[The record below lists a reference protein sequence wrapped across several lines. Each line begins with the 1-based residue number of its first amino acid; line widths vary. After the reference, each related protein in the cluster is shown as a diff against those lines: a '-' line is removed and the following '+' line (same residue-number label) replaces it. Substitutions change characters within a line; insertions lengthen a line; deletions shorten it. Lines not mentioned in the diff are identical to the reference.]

1 MKKTLILI
9 MCAALQ
15 MFVACQKN
23 EAPKKASIEIAVS
36 EVSTQNANVSVT
48 TQGPKPYLVRMT
60 AAVLKDEF
68 LSKVETMTNDSKIIA
83 YANKYGSAIVVPY
96 TTIVKDLNPDQD
108 YVIAVISYNEN
119 LDALAWDV
127 VEFKT
132 APVGSVVVGDASGA
146 GSVTE
151 NELEKKPVENE

>member
-9 MCAALQ
+9 MCAVLP
-15 MFVACQKN
+15 MFVACKKN
-23 EAPKKASIEIAVS
+23 EAPEKAIIEVAVS

-48 TQGPKPYLVRMT
+48 TKGPQPFLVRMT
-60 AAVLKDEF
+60 APVLKEEF
-68 LSKVETMTNDSKIIA
+68 LSKVESMTNDSRIIS
-83 YANKYGSAIVVPY
+83 YANKYGTAIIVPF

-127 VEFKT
+127 VEFTT